1 MKMKLKTLT
10 MAIITILLISTSGI
24 SIATPSNSIANNQ
37 KSMQEPDPDQPEDEE
52 YYALII
58 GIEKFVDPDFNNLT
72 REEDKIDD
80 DAIAMYDLLLN
91 SSNWKEQNIKLML
104 NEEAT
109 KDEIKKAIEDW
120 LGSRADETDVVLI
133 YYTTHGGKIKLKNR
147 RKGHATICTYN
158 QTIGGGIEN
167 RITDKEFDSYVD
179 KIKSKHIT
187 IILGSCYSGK
197 MLALRQSGRV
207 ILTAGG
213 RFFFCG
219 VDEDDNLNGGIFGYF
234 LRMGFKGV
242 ADLNNDGWVTA
253 EEVFRYARLPT
264 IHHSIWFQFPF
275 IIEYNNQS
283 IIWFFQIPWMYD
295 RHLGSIPLVKYETDY
310 DNDQEFSP

>member
-1 MKMKLKTLT
+1 MNLKIKITLVVVILT
-10 MAIITILLISTSGI
+10 FLLISTSGASKTI
-24 SIATPSNSIANNQ
+24 PYKPIENNLSSIQ
-37 KSMQEPDPDQPEDEE
+37 KPYPNQPEDVE

-58 GIEKFVDPDFNNLT
+58 GVERFIDPDYNNLT
-72 REEDKIDD
+72 YEEDKIDD
-80 DAIAMYDLLLN
+80 GTIAMYDLLLN
-91 SSNWKEQNIKLML
+91 GSNWKEENIKLML

-109 KDEIKKAIEDW
+109 KDEIKKAIEEW
-120 LGSRADETDVVLI
+120 LGSRADENDVVLI
-133 YYTTHGGKIKLKNR
+133 YYDGHGGKIKLKNR
-147 RKGHATICTYN
+147 SKGHATICTYN
-158 QTIGGGIEN
+158 QTMGGGLEV

-187 IILGSCYSGK
+187 IILESCYSGK

-219 VDEDDNLNGGIFGYF
+219 VDEDDNLNSGIFGYF

-253 EEVFRYARLPT
+253 EEVFRYARRPT
-264 IHHSIWFQFPF
+264 IHHSFWFQFPF
-275 IIEYNNQS
+275 IIEFNNRS

-295 RHLGSIPLVKYETDY
+295 RHFGSIPLYEYKKD
-310 DNDQEFSP
+310 